1 MYYNKHV
8 IKRGP
13 QAGEAAGP
21 EEMGMEYYKFYG
33 TNLYKAV
40 EERIPDLFSVRNYLG
55 DKEVR
60 AIFADYMNEDGEIK
74 TDDFFDFV
82 FANRDEAQ
90 RFEVIVYNIETS
102 LRQRVAKKWMDSMS
116 QEQAQM
122 IRDLIGSGNKINFNG
137 FTFDAK
143 EIPGLWGKAHEKN
156 ECI

>member
-1 MYYNKHV
+1 
-8 IKRGP
+8 
-13 QAGEAAGP
+13 
-21 EEMGMEYYKFYG
+21 MEYYKFYG
-33 TNLYKAV
+33 TKLYNAV

-60 AIFADYMNEDGEIK
+60 AIFAEYMNEDGEIK

-137 FTFDAK
+137 FEFEAK
-143 EIPGLWGKAHEKN
+143 EIPSLWEKAHKKN

>member
-33 TNLYKAV
+33 TKLYNAV

-60 AIFADYMNEDGEIK
+60 AIFAEYMNEDGEIK

>member
-1 MYYNKHV
+1 
-8 IKRGP
+8 
-13 QAGEAAGP
+13 
-21 EEMGMEYYKFYG
+21 MEYYKFYG
-33 TNLYKAV
+33 TKLYNAV
-40 EERIPDLFSVRNYLG
+40 EERIPDLFGVRNYLG

-137 FTFDAK
+137 FEFEAK
-143 EIPGLWGKAHEKN
+143 EIPSLWEKAHKKN

>member
-1 MYYNKHV
+1 MGK
-8 IKRGP
+8 
-13 QAGEAAGP
+13 ATGP
-21 EEMGMEYYKFYG
+21 EEMDMEYYKFYG
-33 TNLYKAV
+33 TKLYKAV

-55 DKEVR
+55 YKEVR
-60 AIFADYMNEDGEIK
+60 AIFAEYMNEDGEIK

-82 FANRDEAQ
+82 FANRDEAK

-137 FTFDAK
+137 FEFEAK
-143 EIPGLWGKAHEKN
+143 EIPSLWEKAHEKN